1 MSRKLALIGLLIFST
16 AAFGKNAK
24 IANDLDTTPG
34 KNVDVIVT
42 YNHAVTTSQHQKVF
56 SRGGSLRSELKSVKG
71 GAYTMPSDAVEDLA
85 SDPEVAHIS
94 PDRKLKGMLDLTAAA
109 VNASAAWVSGWYGAG
124 IGVAVIDSGIANE
137 DDLNNNNQTI
147 SPPKPGVPAP
157 PGSGQSVVYAQSFVQ
172 EDPNDHYGH
181 GTHVAGIIAASG
193 KDSICQGCTR
203 TLRGMA
209 PEASIINLKALDQN
223 GEGTDSS
230 VIAAIEQA
238 IALKSKYNIRVINLS
253 LGRPVAESYTQDPLC
268 QAVEAAWQ
276 AGIVVVVAAG
286 NDGRDNSQGTEG
298 YGTITAPG
306 NDPYV
311 ITVGAIKTEGTPTRT
326 DDLIASYSSKGPTM
340 IDHVVK
346 PDIVA
351 PGNQVVSLLA
361 SGGAT
366 LPKDNSQTL
375 IRQSYYGVGNQT
387 SPKYFMLSGTSM
399 ATPVVSGAVADLLE
413 AQPSLTPDQVKARLM
428 KNAYKNFPAS
438 STTTD
443 PTTGAVYVDQYDV
456 FTVGAGYLDIQAALA
471 DTSVATGTALS
482 PTVSVDPNTG
492 NVYLVTD
499 PSSVW
504 DTRAVWGNQS
514 VWSLRAVWGNSV
526 FAPDSNALWGSRAV
540 WGTRAVWGNDSIWG
554 TSSVWGTSTAGETE
568 ATSVVVNGEN

>member
-1 MSRKLALIGLLIFST
+1 MIRKLALIGLFIFS
-16 AAFGKNAK
+16 ASAFGKNAK
-24 IANDLDTTPG
+24 IARDLDTTPG
-34 KNVDVIVT
+34 KKVDVIVT

-56 SRGGSLRSELKSVKG
+56 SRGGTLRTELKSVKG
-71 GAYTMPSDAVEDLA
+71 GAYTISSDALEDLA

-109 VNASAAWVSGWYGAG
+109 VNASAAWTAGWYGAG
-124 IGVAVIDSGIANE
+124 IGVAVIDSGVANE
-137 DDLNNNNQTI
+137 DDLNNNNVTLA
-147 SPPKPGVPAP
+147 PPNSHLP
-157 PGSGQSVVYAQSFVQ
+157 PGSGNSVVYAQSFVA
-172 EDPNDHYGH
+172 EDTNDHYGH

-193 KDSICQGCTR
+193 KDSICAPCTR

-209 PEASIINLKALDQN
+209 PEASIINLKALNQN
-223 GEGTDSS
+223 GAGTDSS

-253 LGRPVAESYTQDPLC
+253 LGRPVFESYTQDPLC
-268 QAVEAAWQ
+268 QAVEAAWK

-311 ITVGAIKTEGTPTRT
+311 ITVGAMKTEGTPTRT

-366 LPKDNSQTL
+366 LPKTYSQTL
-375 IRQSYYGVGNQT
+375 IPTAYYSVGPAN
-387 SPKYFMLSGTSM
+387 SGKYFVLSGTSM
-399 ATPVVSGAVADLLE
+399 ATPVVSGAVADMLQ

-428 KNAYKNFPAS
+428 KTAYKIFPSS

-456 FTVGAGYLDIQAALA
+456 LTVGAGYLDIQAALA
-471 DTSVATGTALS
+471 DTTVATGTALS
-482 PTVSVDPNTG
+482 PTASVDPTTG
-492 NVYLVTD
+492 DVYLVAD

-504 DTRAVWGNQS
+504 DTRSVWGTQS
-514 VWSLRAVWGNSV
+514 VWGVRSVWGNSAFV
-526 FAPDSNALWGSRAV
+526 SGSNALWGSQAV
-540 WGTRAVWGNDSIWG
+540 WGTRSVWGNRSVWG
-554 TSSVWGTSTAGETE
+554 TTSVWGTSATDATE
-568 ATSVVVNGEN
+568 ATSVIVNGEP